1 MPIITAVKP
10 QRNGKRVNIYLDGKF
25 GFGLDLANYVKL
37 GLKVEQELK
46 ESEVEDIVNKGEFQK
61 TWDNLLRFVSV
72 RPRSEKEIRDY
83 FKRKKVHESLHK
95 KLFNRLKRLELVDDM
110 AFSKWWIEQR
120 TTFKPRGKRVIGYEL
135 RGKGVKKEVVE
146 EALSQVTIDEE
157 KVARSLLSKKEYR
170 WKSLP
175 SREARLKKSQ
185 FLARKGFSWEIIEKV
200 TRKL

>member
-61 TWDNLLRFVSV
+61 TWDKLLRFVSV

>member
-1 MPIITAVKP
+1 MPLITAVKP

-37 GLKVEQELK
+37 GLKTEQELT
-46 ESEVEDIVNKGEFQK
+46 ENEVEEIVKKGEYQK
-61 TWDNLLRFVSV
+61 TWDKLLRFVSV

-83 FKRKKVHESLHK
+83 LKRKRVHDSLHK
-95 KLFNRLKRLELVDDM
+95 KLFNRLKSLELVGDM

-135 RGKGVKKEVVE
+135 RVKGVKKEIIE
-146 EALSQVTIDEE
+146 EALSQITIDEE
-157 KVARSLLSKKEYR
+157 KVARTLLAKKEYR
-170 WKSLP
+170 WKGLP
-175 SREARLKKSQ
+175 KREARLKKSQ

-200 TRKL
+200 TSK